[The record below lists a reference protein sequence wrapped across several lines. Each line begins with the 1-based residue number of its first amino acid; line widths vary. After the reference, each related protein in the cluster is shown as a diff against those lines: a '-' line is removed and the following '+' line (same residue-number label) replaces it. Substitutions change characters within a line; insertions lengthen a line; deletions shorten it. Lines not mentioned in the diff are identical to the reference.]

1 MIDKSRKVWYNM
13 NIENTQMLYGLYGSH
28 INRTKAVG
36 YCRHHC
42 AALTAKTL
50 KGHECLKKQCNYLKK
65 YEDNELCNEIA
76 NLSKELMDQYDYVK
90 DIAVEQLIC
99 QLYGLNC

>member
-1 MIDKSRKVWYNM
+1 MIDQSRKVWYNM

-28 INRTKAVG
+28 VNRTKAVG

-65 YEDNELCNEIA
+65 YEDNDYWRQREVVKTRK
-76 NLSKELMDQYDYVK
+76 KENRMK
-90 DIAVEQLIC
+90 G
-99 QLYGLNC
+99 GLN